1 MNFGETEKYLR
12 SIVRDH
18 TIPLDFKRQINV
30 AIFEVASNFELP
42 NLKLAVPVP
51 LSVDKSTWLWQMP
64 DSFHKKLFEVRR
76 VHQDGER
83 QHWRYVEIRDHIED
97 LNLIDPAHQRVE
109 DHVTQVAVDDYG
121 DVTVGQRA
129 SLGIY
134 PLPWRQ
140 ELLQLFFYRKPT
152 YLMKPGDFCDAFP
165 AEFMRTVVVPK
176 CLIMNF
182 ENYTDGIEDGPMKS
196 LQYWEGRYNVGL
208 YGERMG
214 DIGLV
219 NYLAKR
225 RGGSRR
231 HGGRDPIGPG
241 RGYFGGYR

>member
-12 SIVRDH
+12 AIVRDR
-18 TIPLDFKRQINV
+18 TVPLDFKRQINL
-30 AIFEVASNFELP
+30 AIFEIASTLELP
-42 NLKLAVPVP
+42 NLKMAVPVP

-64 DSFHKKLFEVRR
+64 DSYHKKLYEVRR
-76 VHQDGER
+76 VYQGSDF
-83 QHWRYVEIRDHIED
+83 QHWHYVKVRDHIED

-109 DHVTQVAVDDYG
+109 DHVTQVAVDDQG
-121 DVTVGQRA
+121 DTTVGQKA
-129 SLGIY
+129 FLGIY
-134 PLPWRQ
+134 PLPWQQ

-152 YLMKPGDFCDAFP
+152 YLVKPGDFCDAFP
-165 AEFMRTVVVPK
+165 AEFMHIAVIPKTVV
-176 CLIMNF
+176 MNF

-196 LQYWEGRYNVGL
+196 IEYWQGKYNA
-208 YGERMG
+208 GEI
-214 DIGLV
+214 DLK